1 MNDDGIEIIK
11 SHTETM
17 NIKSYKSSNMWS
29 KEICWFTK
37 ISQDKFK
44 QKMKI
49 KCIVK
54 SDLLIKENGKKLFD
68 TNCTCIENVSRRISD
83 KWSIG
88 P

>member
-1 MNDDGIEIIK
+1 
-11 SHTETM
+11 
-17 NIKSYKSSNMWS
+17 
-29 KEICWFTK
+29 
-37 ISQDKFK
+37 
-44 QKMKI
+44 MKI